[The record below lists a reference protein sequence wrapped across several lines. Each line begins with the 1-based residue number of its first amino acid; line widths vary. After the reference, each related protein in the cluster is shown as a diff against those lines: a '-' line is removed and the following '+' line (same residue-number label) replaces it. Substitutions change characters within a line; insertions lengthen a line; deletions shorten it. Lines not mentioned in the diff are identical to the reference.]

1 MLLEVLFI
9 VIKILVVI
17 TVLLLGVAYMTYAER
32 KVIGAMQVR
41 LGPMH
46 TGPWGL
52 LQPIA
57 DGLKLVTK
65 EDIVPDM
72 VDKPVYIIAPFLGLI
87 PALSAFAVIPF
98 ADYSFNLF
106 GVTITSYIADIN
118 VGLLYVLALSS
129 VGTYGIIMSGWASNS
144 KYALLGSLR
153 STAQVISY
161 ETSMGLALAGPV
173 LLAGSLNLREIT
185 YAQANGMWFV
195 IPQFVA
201 FVVYMISAIAE
212 TNRAPF
218 DLPEAETEIVAGFH
232 VEYSSMKFALF
243 FLAEYANMY
252 VVSSIAVIM
261 FLGGWNG
268 PILPD
273 IFWFVIKVL
282 FLMFFYLWLR
292 ATLPRLRFDQLMDLG
307 WKVLIPIALVNI
319 VITAIVVYIVR

>member
-1 MLLEVLFI
+1 MLLEILLI
-9 VIKILVVI
+9 VIKILIVI

-32 KVIGAMQVR
+32 KVIGFMQVR
-41 LGPMH
+41 LGPVH

-57 DGLKLVTK
+57 DGLKLLTK
-65 EDIVPDM
+65 EDLTPDM
-72 VDKPVYIIAPFLGLI
+72 VDKPVFIIAPLLGLI

-98 ADYSFNLF
+98 ADTFTVGGY
-106 GVTITSYIADIN
+106 TIQPYITDIN
-118 VGLLYVLALSS
+118 IGLLYVLALSS
-129 VGTYGIIMSGWASNS
+129 VGTYGLIMSGWASNS

-153 STAQVISY
+153 SSAQVISY
-161 ETSMGLALAGPV
+161 ETAMGLALAGPV
-173 LLAGSLNLREIT
+173 LLAGSLSLKEIT
-185 YAQANGMWFV
+185 LAQADGMWYV

-201 FVVYMISAIAE
+201 FVVYTISAIAE

-252 VVSSIAVIM
+252 IVSSIAVIM

-268 PILPD
+268 PFFPP
-273 IFWFVIKVL
+273 FVWFMVKVL
-282 FLMFFYLWLR
+282 ALMIGFLWIR
-292 ATLPRLRFDQLMDLG
+292 ATLPRLRFDQLMSLG
-307 WKVLIPIALVNI
+307 WKILIPIALANI